1 VVQEFLQKLPE
12 VMFTKLKISKRH
24 IAKSL
29 TWRFIGSIDTL
40 IFAWLIT
47 GNFNEGLNVSAI
59 TTITKLIWYYIHEQ
73 LWFKSSLTE
82 SNKRHLLKTFS
93 WRFFGTIDTVLFGWL
108 ITGNPLIGLKIGLF
122 ETLSKMILYFLH
134 EKLWYKINYGLNQR
148 IKARRLVNLKSKRT
162 INKP

>member
-59 TTITKLIWYYIHEQ
+59 TTITKVIWYYIHEQ
-73 LWFKSSLTE
+73 LWFKSSLTD

-93 WRFFGTIDTVLFGWL
+93 WRLVGTIDTVLFGWL

-122 ETLSKMILYFLH
+122 ETVSKMVLYFWH